1 MPAATF
7 APVRFE
13 LVEFTSARGNAWL
26 KLAGVNAAGE
36 VQSAEDASYFVQLRL
51 ERVNAMLASMRPIA
65 EGLLAAKERLEA
77 EAAKPAP
84 VTPSAPVAPV
94 PDTRVDALAAKVD
107 ALTDAMTALAQ
118 LVARSTAPTPTPAPA
133 PAPANGTAK
142 PAAAKP
148 AAAPAK
154 PADPFADLPF

>member
-118 LVARSTAPTPTPAPA
+118 LVARSTAPA

>member
-84 VTPSAPVAPV
+84 VAPSAPVAPV

-118 LVARSTAPTPTPAPA
+118 LVARSTGPTVLDPKP
-133 PAPANGTAK
+133 NGTAK